1 MDHQKFYEKQED
13 EKEASSSSYEEESF
27 NNKIESAR
35 AVVDVEITK
44 PQIKSNLKGMSKIQ
58 DEERWNKSN
67 SREGSQKIQS
77 FDTGLLQQEN
87 FNLEEISRKYTAFEK
102 VPMTIDIESQKNTI
116 IQNDEI
122 GMLNSRRSVT
132 PQVENL
138 KTSFKPNNSEKD
150 RNSAYEN
157 KEIINTI
164 AESQAD
170 KSSLVYH
177 DS

>member
-1 MDHQKFYEKQED
+1 
-13 EKEASSSSYEEESF
+13 
-27 NNKIESAR
+27 
-35 AVVDVEITK
+35 
-44 PQIKSNLKGMSKIQ
+44 
-58 DEERWNKSN
+58 
-67 SREGSQKIQS
+67 
-77 FDTGLLQQEN
+77 
-87 FNLEEISRKYTAFEK
+87 
-102 VPMTIDIESQKNTI
+102 MTIDIESQKNTI

-164 AESQAD
+164 AES
-170 KSSLVYH
+170 
-177 DS
+177 